1 MLTLEM
7 ENLEKRSGTT
17 DSIYNRIQT
26 IEERISGKEDTIEGM
41 DTQIKEN
48 AKCKKF
54 LTRNIQ
60 EIWDTMKRP
69 NLRIIGIEEGEES
82 QLKGPENFF
91 QQNHRK
97 KLS

>member
-41 DTQIKEN
+41 DT
-48 AKCKKF
+48 
-54 LTRNIQ
+54 
-60 EIWDTMKRP
+60 
-69 NLRIIGIEEGEES
+69 
-82 QLKGPENFF
+82 
-91 QQNHRK
+91 
-97 KLS
+97 